1 MALISV
7 GYGSH
12 IGLAALVITLGI
24 SPVLAQNAET
34 RAKTPGMLSQ
44 EMLDRQNAERQPL
57 PSLAGGGEEFRPVQ
71 PKKDYILPALEIIA
85 FDVLLNRVNNTFD
98 KSTDDYAVTMG
109 SWKRNLKSSWVIDR
123 DPYETNQIGH
133 PYQGAMYHMFARS
146 AGMSYWESAAYTF
159 GGSVFWEIFGETT
172 TPSRND
178 QIASGIAGSF
188 LGESLFRMSSLMLEK
203 NTRLSPFWRE
213 MSAAAIS
220 PATGFNRYAFGRRFD
235 AVFNNRDPAYYG
247 RFQAGAVT
255 TVSET
260 RGSSARFDRNELQA
274 SFAMDYGLPGK
285 GGYNYLRPFD
295 YFNFEFNGSSSNGIE
310 SILNRGLLVG
320 TKYEMGPMHRG
331 IWGLYGSFDYIA
343 PQFFRV
349 STTALSLGT
358 TAQWW
363 LTKTMALQG
372 TGMAGIGYAAAGSV
386 RTIGLRDYNYGLAP
400 QALLSLRLVMDERIA
415 LALNA
420 RQYYVSR
427 VAAAKSGGTENI
439 TRADLSLTMR
449 VKDDHAVALKYLHS
463 RRNSSVAAF
472 GDQTQARDTVGL
484 YYTLLGKDGFGTV
497 DWR

>member
-1 MALISV
+1 MSFGSAALITALS
-7 GYGSH
+7 
-12 IGLAALVITLGI
+12 AA
-24 SPVLAQNAET
+24 PAYAQDAET
-34 RAKTPGMLSQ
+34 KADTPGMLLQ
-44 EMLDRQNAERQPL
+44 EKLDRQNAAQQPL
-57 PSLAGGGEEFRPVQ
+57 PSLSGGGEEFRPVP
-71 PKKDYILPALEIIA
+71 PKKDYLLPGLEIIA

-98 KSTDDYAVTMG
+98 KSTDDYAVTMR

-133 PYQGAMYHMFARS
+133 PYQGAMYHMFGRS

-172 TPSRND
+172 APSRND

-188 LGESLFRMSSLMLEK
+188 LGESLFRMSSLVLER

-235 AVFNNRDPAYYG
+235 AVFNSRDPAYYG
-247 RFQAGAVT
+247 RFQAGAVGT
-255 TVSET
+255 LSDT
-260 RGSSARFDRNELQA
+260 RGASRSFDRNEAQV

-285 GGYNYLRPFD
+285 GGYDYSRPFD
-295 YFNFEFNGSSSNGIE
+295 YFNFEINGSSSNGVE
-310 SILNRGLLVG
+310 SILNRGLIVG
-320 TKYEMGPMHRG
+320 TKYEMGPLYRG

-349 STTALSLGT
+349 SSTALSIGT

-400 QALLSLRLVMDERIA
+400 QALLSLRLVMDERMA
-415 LALNA
+415 LAVNA

-427 VAAAKSGGTENI
+427 VASSDVGGTENI
-439 TRADLSLTMR
+439 TRADVSLTMR
-449 VKDDHAVALKYLHS
+449 LKNDHALALKYLHS
-463 RRNSSVAAF
+463 RRDSSGAAS
-472 GDQTQARDTVGL
+472 GDQTQARDTIGL